1 MRRWFQRLPPLVKL
15 GLQAVLLAIVL
26 SLPILIFV
34 YPKFQQLRTL
44 RPQVESLEGKI
55 TAAIQKLKG
64 FTSPS
69 EVEREEWAASRARLL
84 AKLPPD
90 EALPNLV
97 EELTLLAARSKVVD
111 LLVTTS
117 PRVKLGSGEKGP
129 LLLGEE
135 GLVKA
140 QPDLQID
147 LGYFPIQVSFRS
159 SYRELARFTEGVQ
172 NLPPLV
178 AVASME
184 VRRAVPLL
192 GVQMTLR
199 AYHSGSERHGP
210 R

>member
-1 MRRWFQRLPPLVKL
+1 MRRWFQKLPPPVKL
-15 GLQAVLLAIVL
+15 GLQALLLAIVL
-26 SLPILIFV
+26 SLPIFFLV
-34 YPKFQQLRTL
+34 YPKFWQIQAL

-55 TAAIQKLKG
+55 TAAIQKVKG

-69 EVEREEWAASRARLL
+69 EAERGEWVASRTSLL

-111 LLVTTS
+111 LLITTS
-117 PRVKLGSGEKGP
+117 SKVKLEPGKGP
-129 LLLGEE
+129 FLVGEE
-135 GLVKA
+135 SLAKA

-147 LGYFPIQVSFRS
+147 LGYFPIQMSFRS
-159 SYRELARFTEGVQ
+159 SYRELARFVEGVQ

-178 AVASME
+178 TIASLE
-184 VRRAVPLL
+184 VRRGVPLL

-199 AYHSGSERHGP
+199 AYQSGRERHGP